1 MPRSRSEYQSGTR
14 LGWQRRH
21 DVDGIIVIWQTFV
34 ISSTSAVPG
43 LVEEEAKTE
52 DLKHGADQS
61 GLLENLRL
69 EGNFNKILQNATRGQ
84 ITLAVPFNTI
94 PSFLRE
100 VASLRTLRRPVR
112 IGSTYMVNGKKRNH

>member
-1 MPRSRSEYQSGTR
+1 MQRHNHRSIMSRSRSEYQSRTR

-21 DVDGIIVIWQTFV
+21 DVDDIIVIWQTFV

-43 LVEEEAKTE
+43 LVEEGAKTE

-69 EGNFNKILQNATRGQ
+69 SSAVQHDSLLPERSCLAAHPPQAAQDGVNLLVGGQLEQALGVLQA
-84 ITLAVPFNTI
+84 
-94 PSFLRE
+94 
-100 VASLRTLRRPVR
+100 
-112 IGSTYMVNGKKRNH
+112 